1 MGMEALA
8 RAPGSPFAALRHP
21 YSSLAVVDVNG
32 DGRPDVVAPLLQ
44 SGQIGVYLGDGA
56 GRFEPAPGS
65 PHAVGA
71 RPGFAHTVD
80 LNGDG
85 RPEIM
90 ATHDDVGMVDVLVN
104 EGGGRFRFAAESPMR
119 LREHVWSITTADFD
133 GDGDQD
139 AVLSASQ
146 SRGLVLLLG
155 DGRGG
160 LKRVEGAGL
169 STGDEPNRLACG
181 DLDGDGRVDVVSSNY
196 KSGDV
201 TVLLRR

>member
-1 MGMEALA
+1 
-8 RAPGSPFAALRHP
+8 
-21 YSSLAVVDVNG
+21 LAVVDVNG

-169 STGDEPNRLACG
+169 STGDEANRLACG
-181 DLDGDGRVDVVSSNY
+181 DLHGDGRVDVVSSNY